1 MSPVS
6 FIKGLFLILEPL
18 SEFEKNSTVKKL
30 KGSRIRKRPLM
41 KDKGIITRN
50 GDGKVEGRKSHLE
63 KNPEL
68 EGLLKKYRKTMTYD
82 GISSVLLSEHGMKVS
97 KSSVPNLLKEIELK
111 KKERRNRLRRVS

>member
-1 MSPVS
+1 MNDT
-6 FIKGLFLILEPL
+6 GL
-18 SEFEKNSTVKKL
+18 
-30 KGSRIRKRPLM
+30 
-41 KDKGIITRN
+41 ITRN